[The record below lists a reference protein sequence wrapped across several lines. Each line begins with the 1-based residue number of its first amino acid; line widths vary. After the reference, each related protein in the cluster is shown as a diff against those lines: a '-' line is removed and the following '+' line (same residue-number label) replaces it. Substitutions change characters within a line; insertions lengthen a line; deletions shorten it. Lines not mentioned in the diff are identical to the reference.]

1 MAVDLMTWLRQVAA
15 QVAHL
20 WKYAAM
26 KADVPTYAWATVETV
41 GPPATVVLEH
51 DESGSPRAVSA
62 NSVGYLEVGWRVRV
76 ECVHNRLTVVA
87 APDDRSVHYTTT
99 NRHVR
104 IGPDGDFEPILELI
118 RDRPTGR
125 HSALMYLQAATTPG
139 LAWLL
144 AEGDTNLATLRFNKD
159 GIRFQDLVAGVTR
172 YVAYQDD
179 VTALESKVSAL
190 PATAAGT
197 AGPITLTGTSVT
209 YNVPFPTG
217 RFATP
222 PTVTT
227 NLYSGTRRCR
237 ADNVTA
243 TGFRLVIGDTATMSG
258 SAYVHWQA
266 IAPH

>member
-1 MAVDLMTWLRQVAA
+1 MNNSLAILEALLLKQPSA
-15 QVAHL
+15 
-20 WKYAAM
+20 
-26 KADVPTYAWATVETV
+26 
-41 GPPATVVLEH
+41 PAIDYIDGVVKTT
-51 DESGSPRAVSA
+51 SP
-62 NSVGYLEVGWRVRV
+62 
-76 ECVHNRLTVVA
+76 LTVRCTGEDTDSPAEPVGRPMVA
-87 APDDRSVHYTTT
+87 NERVAVITIGKRRLAIPYGLASDPTLVPWTIPG
-99 NRHVR
+99 RHVT
-104 IGPDGDFEPILELI
+104 IGPDGDQQPTLELI

-125 HSALMYLQAATTPG
+125 HAALMYLALGATPE

-144 AEGDTNLATLRFNKD
+144 RDGDTALATLRLTKD

-172 YVAYQDD
+172 HVAYRDD
-179 VTALESKVSAL
+179 VTALASQVSAL

-197 AGPITLTGTSVT
+197 AGPITLTGTSVMR
-209 YNVPFPTG
+209 NVTFPAG

-227 NLYSGTRRCR
+227 NLYSGTQRCR

-243 TGFRLVIGDTATMSG
+243 TGFRLVIWDTATMSG